1 MITLIRI
8 ELLKIRTTR
17 APFGLL
23 AAAAGIT
30 ALIAS
35 LEAARAGGK
44 FTPPL
49 SSSTGL
55 SFVLTVTGFA
65 LLMALVFG
73 VTVTSGEF
81 RHGTATITYLG
92 TPRRARVLAAKLAA
106 SFGCGLLFGAAGA
119 ATATAVG
126 LAFTLGKGQ
135 AIAVGTATMT
145 RYGLGAMLGAGLLA
159 ALGAGIGS
167 LLRSQLAGVI
177 GALAWCLVM
186 EAVLGGVFSGLGR
199 YLPFSATAT
208 ALAGSRPGG
217 GDVGFYSSDPAR
229 ALPFAAG
236 TLLIAGIAAVIAGG
250 AARTTDRSDIT

>member
-1 MITLIRI
+1 VITVTRI

-23 AAAAGIT
+23 AAAMGIT
-30 ALIAS
+30 ALIAA

-49 SSSTGL
+49 SSSAGL

-92 TPRRARVLAAKLAA
+92 IPRRARVLAAKVAA
-106 SFGCGLLFGAAGA
+106 SFGCGLVFGAAGA

-126 LAFTLGKGQ
+126 HLRRHLRPEPPPHDGGRAEESFRGLVQ
-135 AIAVGTATMT
+135 AGPM
-145 RYGLGAMLGAGLLA
+145 R
-159 ALGAGIGS
+159 
-167 LLRSQLAGVI
+167 
-177 GALAWCLVM
+177 
-186 EAVLGGVFSGLGR
+186 
-199 YLPFSATAT
+199 
-208 ALAGSRPGG
+208 
-217 GDVGFYSSDPAR
+217 
-229 ALPFAAG
+229 
-236 TLLIAGIAAVIAGG
+236 
-250 AARTTDRSDIT
+250 